1 MSQTT
6 QIRTST
12 HWGNYV
18 LHKTGDRISAVLPTP
33 DDTDPSPIGQ
43 SLADSQDPGC
53 RVARPS
59 VREGYLKQ
67 QWRSDGSKRGVEP
80 FVEIPWDEALDIAAQ
95 ALTHT
100 KDEFSCESIYGGS
113 YGWASAGRFHHSQ
126 SQLHRFLK
134 QFGGYVASVQSYSTG
149 TAQVIIPHVFGLGSQ
164 QLMAESPTID
174 DVVANT
180 KLLVCFGGISLKNTQ
195 INQGGIGDHSARNEL
210 LRLREAGVEVVCVS
224 PLRDDVAEFMQADWW
239 AVRPN
244 ADVALM
250 LGLAYTLHAEGL
262 HDTAFLERYCVGFEQ
277 FVPYLTGASDGV
289 AKDAEWASSVC
300 EISADRIRS
309 LARRMA
315 TEPCLMS
322 ISWSLQRTEN
332 GDQPYWMI
340 AVLAAMLGNIGLPG
354 QGVGYGYGC
363 IHNYGFAGRRSL
375 PFKAG
380 ALPQGDNPVKTIIPV
395 ARVADMLLNPGQEY
409 PFNGKQLTYPDIKLV
424 YWAGGN
430 PFHHHQ
436 DLNRLRRA
444 WAKPETVIVN
454 EPHWTATARFA
465 DIVFPATSPL
475 EREDFSRGTSEMS
488 MTPMPQVLQPY
499 GEARDDFEILTGL
512 AARLGFDAR
521 FTEGRS
527 TRQWVE
533 HLWAVTQE
541 EAALAGGSLPNFAQ
555 FWAGETVRIDPL
567 DLSDRVFTLEA
578 FRRNPKASPLKT
590 PSGRIEI
597 FSETIASFKLADCAG
612 HPKWFDKQ
620 EFLGGERARQFPLAL
635 NSNQPVTR
643 LHSQYDFGR
652 TSKQS
657 KINGREA
664 MQMHPDDAQQRGV
677 HDGDIVRVFNDRGA
691 CLAGVV
697 VSDTVRAGVVVLPT
711 GAWFDPMDLSL
722 PDSLEVHGNPNVLTR
737 DIGTS
742 TLSQGTSAHSCLVE
756 VELYSESLPPV
767 KVFDPPAFKTGR
779 G

>member
-1 MSQTT
+1 VSQTT
-6 QIRTST
+6 EVRTST

-18 LHKTGDRISAVLPTP
+18 LQKTGDTISAVLPTP
-33 DDTDPSPIGQ
+33 EDTNPSPIGQ

-53 RVARPS
+53 RIARPS
-59 VREGYLKQ
+59 IREGYLKH
-67 QWRSDGSKRGVEP
+67 QWRSDGKHRGVEP
-80 FVEIPWDEALDIAAQ
+80 FVEVPWDEALDIAAQ
-95 ALTHT
+95 SLARA
-100 KDEFSCESIYGGS
+100 KDEFGCESIYGGS

-210 LRLREAGVEVVCVS
+210 LRLREAGVDVVCVS

-250 LGLAYTLHAEGL
+250 LGLAHTLYSEGL

-289 AKDAEWASSVC
+289 AKNAQWASSVC
-300 EISADRIRS
+300 EIDAERIRK
-309 LARRMA
+309 LARQMA
-315 TEPCLMS
+315 AEPCLMS

-363 IHNYGFAGRRSL
+363 IHNYGFAGRRTL

-409 PFNGKQLTYPDIKLV
+409 PFNGKNLTYPDIKLV

-444 WAKPETVIVN
+444 WAKPETVIIN

-499 GEARDDFEILTGL
+499 AESRDDFEILKAL
-512 AARLGFDAR
+512 AERLGFNEK

-527 TRQWVE
+527 SRQWVE
-533 HLWAVTQE
+533 HLWQVTQE
-541 EAALAGGSLPNFAQ
+541 EAARAGGSLPDFAQ

-578 FRRNPKASPLKT
+578 FRRDPEASPLKT

-597 FSETIASFKLADCAG
+597 FSETIASFKLTDCAG

-620 EFLGGERARQFPLAL
+620 EFLGSERAQQFPLAL

-652 TSKQS
+652 ISKQS
-657 KINGREA
+657 KIRGREA

-677 HDGDIVRVFNDRGA
+677 QDGDIVRVFNDRGA

-711 GAWFDPMDLSL
+711 GAWFDPMDPSL
-722 PDSLEVHGNPNVLTR
+722 PDSLEVHGNPNVLTP

-742 TLSQGTSAHSCLVE
+742 TLAQGTSAHSCLVE
-756 VELYSESLPPV
+756 VELYSEPLPPI
-767 KVFDPPAFKTGR
+767 KVFDPPAFKAGR
-779 G
+779 A